1 MANTKLTALTAL
13 TGANAKGNDVLYVGD
28 VSAGTSGSK
37 KMTVAQFRE
46 ADRLTREKYT
56 LYVNDFYPP
65 EVTASRDGATHPL
78 SDFYATLAE
87 AEAAFPYLDFTEWS
101 VALTDEVDWCAWQSA
116 ADYTYTQDPDLNFSS
131 TNLTFGCWHIKA
143 SGDYRVNKSIV
154 FTCYAVRIEGEGPP
168 QARPFGGATSITYSG
183 AGGTDTAKVA
193 IFDFY
198 GTNEGEGAFPGR
210 YPINSAGGRYEVHYM
225 GFFGRGEAGATIT
238 KANSPSTSGVGF
250 TLGIR
255 ARNCSFLDITHCA
268 FGGSL
273 MDAIWIAS
281 ALFARVSFCYFY
293 DIYRDSVVVLASRKT
308 DGGNDF
314 STTVWI
320 DDNEFGYYG
329 RYAILQDYN
338 GAVEPS
344 PSIRRNSIEGPSD
357 VHYYHTHL
365 EEWVQGVRSS
375 VCQVGGTYGL
385 YSENRCE
392 TTLIPSENMW
402 ADLHLVGC
410 GSLTVRDNRFGNI
423 ILSAKRNTT
432 PITTAYDTFRTTY
445 YHVDINAERNWHA
458 PVLAGSDYT
467 DQITNCIFDGNIK
480 NLVIDVIGKSVGP
493 GNYFANGSFTV
504 VAPTTTSGTYIY
516 QVTPPGSGS
525 PSLGYLDTAMLV
537 NVTDNSN
544 INGPCSIGSLN
555 LSTGCGDYKTITS
568 TWFGTW
574 AAATAYYAGVN
585 ATNDVFPEVSQK
597 KWVYPTVWNG
607 CVYECTVSGTS
618 HASTEPTWPTTIDAT
633 VTDNTVT
640 WKCVRVALPKLD
652 ASFPNTVLVNS
663 VRHIKRNSPPTSGY
677 HGYGT
682 VCWARVPD
690 LANGVPVGWVCVADG
705 TPGTWAP
712 IGNDYGYVPLASLPA
727 ASSGLSGCRAVV
739 SDSNA
744 TLSAGLGNTVASG
757 GSNKVPVYCD
767 GSAWKIG

>member
-46 ADRLTREKYT
+46 ADRLTREKHT

-87 AEAAFPYLDFTEWS
+87 AEAAFPHLDFTEWS
-101 VALTDEVDWCAWQSA
+101 VALTDEVDWCAWQSV
-116 ADYTYTQDPDLNFSS
+116 ADYTYNNDPDLG
-131 TNLTFGCWHIKA
+131 TGGYTFGSWHIKA

-154 FTCYAVRIEGEGPP
+154 FTCYAARIEGEGPP
-168 QARPFGGATSITYSG
+168 NANIYGGTTSLVYSG

-198 GTNEGEGAFPGR
+198 GTNEGYGEYPGR
-210 YPINSAGGRYEVHYM
+210 YPIQSAGGRYEVHYIYL
-225 GFFGRGEAGATIT
+225 GGRLDSGATVT
-238 KANSPSTSGVGF
+238 VGNSPSTSGAGF
-250 TLGIR
+250 VIGIR
-255 ARNCSFLDITHCA
+255 GRNCSFLDVTHCC
-268 FGGSL
+268 FGGQL
-273 MDAIWIAS
+273 FDAIWIVS
-281 ALFARVSFCYFY
+281 ALFCRVSFCFFY
-293 DIYRDSVVVLASRKT
+293 GIYRDCVVIPANRAEG
-308 DGGNDF
+308 GGNDF

-320 DDNEFGYYG
+320 DDNEFGFHG

-344 PSIRRNSIEGPSD
+344 PSIRRNSFEGVSTS
-357 VHYYHTHL
+357 HYYHTHL
-365 EEWVQGVRSS
+365 EEWVQGVRST
-375 VCQVGGTYGL
+375 VCQIGGTYGN
-385 YSENRCE
+385 YFENRCE
-392 TTLIPSENMW
+392 ATVNQAENMW
-402 ADLHLVGC
+402 GDLHLVGC
-410 GSLTVRDNRFGNI
+410 SNTSVRDNRFVNI
-423 ILSAKRNTT
+423 VLSAQRNTT

-458 PVLAGSDYT
+458 PVLAGSDYVS
-467 DQITNCIFDGNIK
+467 QITSCIFDGNIK
-480 NLVIDVIGKSVGP
+480 DLVIDVIGKSIGP
-493 GNYFANGSFTV
+493 SNYFANGSFTV
-504 VAPTTTSGTYIY
+504 VAPATTAGTYIQ

-525 PSLGYLDTAMLV
+525 PSLGYLDTALLV

-555 LSTGCGDYKTITS
+555 LSTGCGDYKTFTS
-568 TWFGTW
+568 GYFGTW

-585 ATNDVFPEVSQK
+585 ASNDVSPEVTQK
-597 KWVYPTVWNG
+597 KWVYPTTWNG
-607 CVYECTVSGTS
+607 CIYECTVSGTS
-618 HASTEPTWPTTIDAT
+618 HATTEPTWPTTINAT

-652 ASFPNTVLVNS
+652 ASYPDTSLVNS
-663 VRHIKRNSPPTSGY
+663 IRHIKRDSPPTTGY
-677 HGYGT
+677 HGYGV
-682 VCWARVPD
+682 VCWARGPD
-690 LANGVPVGWVCVADG
+690 LPNGVPVGWVCVVDG
-705 TPGTWAP
+705 TPGTWVP

-727 ASSGLSGCRAVV
+727 ASSAYSGCRAVV
-739 SDSNA
+739 SDSNQ
-744 TLSAGLGNTVASG
+744 TLSAGLGSTVASG